1 MSTNFQDELKRVQR
15 KVEDPSIGFEVFG
28 RRFVNPLGNKESNVR
43 DFVTK
48 NELAQFDSDG
58 SLSSKLSNSAPN
70 DWDEIAEDFAG
81 RQAAA
86 EGTRTRAK
94 KEALGDRTREFQDQ
108 EAYETRQQARNLAS
122 QRTIMDKQLEGQ
134 KYGADIGLRG
144 IEAQT
149 GASTR
154 QAQIGADAAVRQ
166 AEIGG
171 RYNVQ
176 GQEVA
181 GRYALQGQEVMGR
194 YNLEGT
200 KVGARAQVQ
209 TAQIGANASR
219 DVANISGNW
228 NYRTT
233 DLTSGRQLQGQR
245 EGLASDE
252 RRQTQNLLASRQA
265 QGQEYKR
272 QEASE
277 LLQARLQRGDSGRN
291 FLLQAV
297 GGKQW
302 FR

>member
-1 MSTNFQDELKRVQR
+1 MTSYFDKRKDELGRLEGPDKGFTIPV
-15 KVEDPSIGFEVFG
+15 IGRQVLA
-28 RRFVNPLGNKESNVR
+28 PWDNKERIV
-43 DFVTK
+43 DEYVTK
-48 NELAQFDSDG
+48 NNLSEFGPELG
-58 SLSSKLSNSAPN
+58 EKLKNSAPN
-70 DWDEIAEDFAG
+70 DWGSIVRGAAG
-81 RQAAA
+81 RAAA
-86 EGTRTRAK
+86 GESTRLRAK
-94 KEALGDRTREFQDQ
+94 SEAQGDRQREFQDA

-122 QRTIMDKQLEGQ
+122 QRAVMDKQLEGQ
-134 KYGADIGLRG
+134 KYTADTGLRG

-200 KVGARAQVQ
+200 RIGANAQVRQ
-209 TAQIGANASR
+209 AEIGANASR
-219 DVANISGNW
+219 DVANIGGGW

-233 DLTSGRQLQGQR
+233 DLSTGRQLQDSREQR
-245 EGLASDE
+245 GSEE
-252 RRQTQNLLASRQA
+252 RRQTQNLLAARQA
-265 QGQEYKR
+265 QGQQMRRE
-272 QEASE
+272 EASE
-277 LLQARLQRGDSGRN
+277 LLNARLQRGDSGRN
-291 FLLQAV
+291 FLLQAI
-297 GGKQW
+297 GSKQW

>member
-1 MSTNFQDELKRVQR
+1 MSYFDKRRGELENLEGPDKGFTLPV
-15 KVEDPSIGFEVFG
+15 IGRQVLA
-28 RRFVNPLGNKESNVR
+28 PWDNKERV
-43 DFVTK
+43 VEEYITK
-48 NELAQFDSDG
+48 NGLAEFGPELG
-58 SLSSKLSNSAPN
+58 EKLRNSAPN
-70 DWDEIAEDFAG
+70 DWGSIVRGAAG
-81 RQAAA
+81 REAAT
-86 EGTRTRAK
+86 EGTRVRAK
-94 KEALGDRTREFQDQ
+94 KEAQGDRQREFQDT
-108 EAYETRQQARNLAS
+108 ESYETRKDARNLAT
-122 QRTIMDKQLEGQ
+122 QRSLMDKQLEGQ
-134 KYGADIGLRG
+134 KYGADVGLKG

-181 GRYALQGQEVMGR
+181 GRYNVQGQEVMGR

-200 KVGARAQVQ
+200 RIGANAQIRQ
-209 TAQIGANASR
+209 AEIGANASR
-219 DVANISGNW
+219 DVANIGGSW

-252 RRQTQNLLASRQA
+252 RRQTQNLLANRQA
-265 QGQEYKR
+265 MGQEMKR

-277 LLQARLQRGDSGRN
+277 LVQARLQRGDSGRN

-297 GGKQW
+297 GQKQW